1 MHQSEPRDSQTS
13 YQQHPFPESCAGLS
27 GAWYV
32 LRLQKT
38 RLERIGVSTSQRLS
52 VSVLSVLTSWTR
64 LVLERLDVLERIDVL
79 ADSPSKSQEL
89 SPLERNF

>member
-1 MHQSEPRDSQTS
+1 MARGGVGLPQTILSCWAALSDS
-13 YQQHPFPESCAGLS
+13 LS

-32 LRLQKT
+32 FRLQKT

-79 ADSPSKSQEL
+79 ADSPSKNQEL
-89 SPLERNF
+89 PSSSATFS

>member
-1 MHQSEPRDSQTS
+1 MPRARPPCWVSAPKANKKMQG
-13 YQQHPFPESCAGLS
+13 FFLSCA
-27 GAWYV
+27 WHV

-52 VSVLSVLTSWTR
+52 VFVLSVLTSWTR

-79 ADSPSKSQEL
+79 ADSPSKNQEL
-89 SPLERNF
+89 SSSSATFS